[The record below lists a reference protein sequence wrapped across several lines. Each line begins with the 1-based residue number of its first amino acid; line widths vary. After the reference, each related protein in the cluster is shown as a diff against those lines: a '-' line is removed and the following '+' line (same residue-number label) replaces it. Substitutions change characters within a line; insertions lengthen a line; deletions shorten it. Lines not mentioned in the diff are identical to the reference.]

1 MNRLNNKLLFS
12 AAFFFLNCAM
22 LSPKLILADENVDK
36 SRDLINQGKYEEAIQ
51 FLQTLPDSNEKKL
64 SLAFAY
70 LQTEKYD
77 LAEDCLLQVVKES
90 PDSLP
95 ARYSLAMLY
104 EKKKNNP
111 EALSQWEKV
120 LLLAHKK
127 ELKNLATKH
136 ITQLKK
142 Q

>member
-1 MNRLNNKLLFS
+1 MKRKSRFWLLFIVS
-12 AAFFFLNCAM
+12 
-22 LSPKLILADENVDK
+22 LILHLHTLGFLFADENIEK
-36 SRDLINQGKYEEAIQ
+36 AKNFINQGKYEEAIQ
-51 FLQTLPDSNEKKL
+51 LLQALPDSNEKKL

-77 LAEDCLLQVVKES
+77 LAQECLLQLIKIN
-90 PDSLP
+90 PDSLA

-104 EKKKNNP
+104 ERKKENS
-111 EALSQWEKV
+111 EAINQWEKV

-127 ELKNLATKH
+127 ELKHLASKH